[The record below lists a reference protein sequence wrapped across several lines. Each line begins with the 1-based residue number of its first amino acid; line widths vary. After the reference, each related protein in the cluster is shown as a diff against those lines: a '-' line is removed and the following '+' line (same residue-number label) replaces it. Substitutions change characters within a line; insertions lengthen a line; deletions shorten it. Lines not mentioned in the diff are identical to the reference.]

1 MAKLRKSG
9 VRSSFKIRGN
19 AWRVKIVPNLRN
31 DDQEKLDGLCV
42 PDERIIYL
50 EKSLTHEQKYY
61 TFFHELIH
69 AIAFELHANE
79 DGGVSGFLGEVLAEG
94 LTQCLHD
101 LFILQW
107 RHSRRRQQYGLRA
120 LRK

>member
-9 VRSSFKIRGN
+9 VRSTFKLRGN
-19 AWRVKIVPNLRN
+19 QWKVKIVPNLRN
-31 DDQEKLDGLCV
+31 DDQEKLDGHCV
-42 PDERIIYL
+42 PSERTIYL
-50 EKSLTHEQKYY
+50 EKKLTHEEKYY

-94 LTQCLHD
+94 FTQILHD
-101 LFILQW
+101 LFIIQW
-107 RHSRRRQQYGLRA
+107 RGGRRRQQYGLRA